1 MTRRQVCLHAL
12 GNARHDARSQPT
24 HIVSL
29 ASASERMGL
38 CDVAGDDG
46 EGAKWIA
53 RTDGS
58 GGIRPHGEG
67 HSSGCRCAAPMRRFE
82 TTGSVKRPPE
92 ERPYAQQRARAP
104 FFQTPESRREARG
117 SSGSPW
123 ARTEFTVNLPSGEF
137 DEAKVAVGEG
147 SAGLG
152 RRVCVV

>member
-1 MTRRQVCLHAL
+1 MGRTDAVKEDHAPSAHEGVLNDPPASMAAAL

-58 GGIRPHGEG
+58 GGIRPRGEG

-82 TTGSVKRPPE
+82 TTESVKRPPE
-92 ERPYAQQRARAP
+92 ERP
-104 FFQTPESRREARG
+104 
-117 SSGSPW
+117 
-123 ARTEFTVNLPSGEF
+123 
-137 DEAKVAVGEG
+137 
-147 SAGLG
+147 
-152 RRVCVV
+152 